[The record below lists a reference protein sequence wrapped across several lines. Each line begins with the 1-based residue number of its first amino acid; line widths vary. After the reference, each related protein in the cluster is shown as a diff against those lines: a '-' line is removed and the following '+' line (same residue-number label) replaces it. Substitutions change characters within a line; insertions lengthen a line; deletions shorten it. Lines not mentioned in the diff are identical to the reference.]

1 LIFYFINSN
10 FNADD
15 KEAMKTLRE
24 EALSQI
30 ALKEK
35 QRKEASSSLLNSN
48 KRESVREQMKVS
60 LFLLIRKKR
69 ISSDL

>member
-1 LIFYFINSN
+1 
-10 FNADD
+10 
-15 KEAMKTLRE
+15 MKTLRE